1 MAEPSIW
8 FIVWLL
14 IGTVLTVAWA
24 AGCVWVQR
32 DAAAVLGQP
41 QRWTFAAVVTG
52 MISLL
57 ALLRAGP
64 TVMPLL
70 LLLWS
75 VGGIG
80 YLLYRDNKAMESERL
95 LLKLFTR
102 EFGATRAAA

>member
-52 MISLL
+52 MI
-57 ALLRAGP
+57 
-64 TVMPLL
+64 
-70 LLLWS
+70 
-75 VGGIG
+75 
-80 YLLYRDNKAMESERL
+80 
-95 LLKLFTR
+95 
-102 EFGATRAAA
+102 